1 MTPRDEPP
9 MRAAWRLARALGCNL
24 IPTTIDR
31 VPLVEGWPAW
41 NFPGAARL
49 DAATLAR
56 WRDAELDDLRR
67 GREVKAWALLPGSG
81 RVVVLGADSAEWTER
96 LMERQPTP
104 LVVRSPTP
112 GRAHLYYRW
121 PDGADVSSRVNVA
134 GPDSY
139 DIKARGATCHLPG
152 SLHRSRAG
160 RYVCSLPPEEQVP
173 GLRDRLPVLD
183 LALVEEDAREHAQ
196 ARRPSMVD
204 ERIEDAWDEDGSGA
218 RRWAAYLRATPPAT
232 QGGRQARLIA
242 LAMRAG
248 DFGVAEP
255 VARPGL
261 LAWAATCTPPLDPV
275 EVEDALRRAYLARR
289 SPIGTELVAPA
300 VVVDL

>member
-1 MTPRDEPP
+1 
-9 MRAAWRLARALGCNL
+9 MRAAHRLARALGCN
-24 IPTTIDR
+24 IVPTTIDR
-31 VPLVEGWPAW
+31 VPLVEGWGGFALPSS
-41 NFPGAARL
+41 PRL
-49 DAATLAR
+49 DAPTLRA
-56 WRDAELDDLRR
+56 WRDRELADLSR
-67 GREVKAWALLPGSG
+67 GVERMAWGLLPGSG
-81 RVVVLGADSAEWTER
+81 RVVVLGGDSEEWTER

-121 PDGADVSSRVNVA
+121 PDGVDVSTRVNVA

-139 DIKARGATCHLPG
+139 DLKARGATCHLPG

-183 LALVEEDAREHAQ
+183 LALVEEDARAAGRG
-196 ARRPSMVD
+196 AR
-204 ERIEDAWDEDGSGA
+204 EREEWDWDAWDEDGSGA

-248 DFGVAEP
+248 DFGVTEP
-255 VARPGL
+255 TARPGL
-261 LAWAATCTPPLDPV
+261 LAWAATCTPPLDPE
-275 EVEDALRRAYLARR
+275 EVKDALRRAYLARR
-289 SPIGTELVAPA
+289 SPIGTELAAPT